1 MKRTV
6 KKITAIAIC
15 CVLAVS
21 SAFVANAK
29 WIGDERDF
37 RLIGETRKISN
48 NQVLVT
54 ATGYNESNPKYY
66 GVMFENMAGKGYSV
80 YFKDCVNKLKFLF
93 NC

>member
-6 KKITAIAIC
+6 KKITAIAMC

-37 RLIGETRKISN
+37 KLMGETRKISN

-66 GVMFENMAGKGYSV
+66 GVMFENMQA
-80 YFKDCVNKLKFLF
+80 KDTAYILKIA
-93 NC
+93 

>member
-37 RLIGETRKISN
+37 KLMGETRKISN

-54 ATGYNESNPKYY
+54 ATGYNESNPKYT
-66 GVMFENMAGKGYSV
+66 VLCLKIWQA
-80 YFKDCVNKLKFLF
+80 KDTAYILKIA
-93 NC
+93 

>member
-37 RLIGETRKISN
+37 RLMGETRKIRN
-48 NQVLVT
+48 FITIN
-54 ATGYNESNPKYY
+54 
-66 GVMFENMAGKGYSV
+66 
-80 YFKDCVNKLKFLF
+80 
-93 NC
+93 